1 MANDKPLTRNEDGW
15 YTLSV
20 EYGQPV
26 TLEVS
31 AQGPAETKYLTWYPV
46 MLNANGEPEM
56 TGSPLD
62 NNDLTTLTLPDLT
75 IGKHA
80 YAVIVSDG
88 RRQQCRRRS
97 CRIPGVLAYLYHRR
111 KNRHCEGSRKS
122 D

>member
-1 MANDKPLTRNEDGW
+1 MPIHSVTLMANDKPLTRNEDGW

-62 NNDLTTLTLPDLT
+62 NNDLTTLTLPGPHHRQARL
-75 IGKHA
+75 
-80 YAVIVSDG
+80 
-88 RRQQCRRRS
+88 RR
-97 CRIPGVLAYLYHRR
+97 HRL
-111 KNRHCEGSRKS
+111 
-122 D
+122 